1 LSRYISVDTISY
13 LHVDGNTYP
22 VKDIRE
28 ILEEPVSFEIDVKE
42 NDLLDEIASRQSVY
56 DDNGELQSYRIF
68 DANIVKLTESNFEF
82 TNIKR
87 LKVPV

>member
-1 LSRYISVDTISY
+1 MARYLNVDTLSFTDR
-13 LHVDGNTYP
+13 LGNTYP

-28 ILEEPVSFEIDVKE
+28 IPSEQISFEIDVDE
-42 NDLLDEIASRQSVY
+42 ETLLDEIASRQEVFG
-56 DDNGELQSYRIF
+56 DFGEQQSYRIF
-68 DANIVKLTESNFEF
+68 DLNIEILTEANFDL